1 MSQRCGH
8 ARRRGGRE
16 HVVAVENAG
25 HAEPRCHTLT
35 IMLSSVRSVA
45 DLAAAQA
52 QGHQVKFL
60 FFWGHQP
67 ERDGGVGAG
76 CLSQWWP
83 APFTADDT
91 RFATAEH
98 YMMWRKATLFGDRA
112 MAKQILAAP
121 HPHAAKVLGGRVAGF
136 DQQTWSEHRF
146 AIVVAGNL
154 AKFDQHPALRA
165 FLLATG
171 LRVLVEASPVDRIW
185 GIGLNR
191 DDPAAGDPACW
202 RGLNLLGFALM
213 QVREALEDQGRQGT
227 VPA

>member
-1 MSQRCGH
+1 
-8 ARRRGGRE
+8 
-16 HVVAVENAG
+16 
-25 HAEPRCHTLT
+25 
-35 IMLSSVRSVA
+35 MLASVRSVA

-52 QGHQVKFL
+52 QGHRVKFL

-67 ERDGGVGAG
+67 ERDGGVGPG

-83 APFTADDT
+83 APFTVDGM

-112 MAKQILAAP
+112 MAEQILAAP
-121 HPHAAKVLGGRVAGF
+121 HPHAAKALGGRVAGF

-171 LRVLVEASPVDRIW
+171 PRVLVEASPLDRIW
-185 GIGLNR
+185 GIGLDR
-191 DDPAAGDPACW
+191 DDPAAGEPGCW

-213 QVREALEDQGRQGT
+213 QVREVFSDQGPHDAGR
-227 VPA
+227 A